1 MLNSAKRLF
10 LALGAASLAAIVLT
24 SAGCTR
30 AGPSIPATPDGT
42 VMTVCKALAD
52 SQPEYLWAAL
62 PASYQ
67 KDVQDNVVR
76 AFAARLD
83 PDVYSKGTAVLKKL
97 SGVLGS
103 KKEMLINLVIAQLS
117 AMPMVQ
123 VDKPALE
130 RNWDA
135 VTGLLDALLASE
147 LGDLG
152 RLKAIDVGSFLGTT
166 GGKVMQKFA
175 ALSAATKEDPFAKE
189 FKAKMAGMQVV
200 VASAQA
206 DNAVLKITP
215 PGQPEE
221 TVEFVKVEGKWL
233 PKDLQ
238 AEWAKGIAE
247 VKAQV
252 AAFDANAMAAS
263 KPKIMGALAAVDAAL
278 DQLAAAKTPE
288 EFGQVMGNLMQSL
301 PFPLGF

>member
-1 MLNSAKRLF
+1 MLNPVKRLF
-10 LALGAASLAAIVLT
+10 LALAATFLAAIVLT

-42 VMTVCKALAD
+42 VMTVCTALGD

-67 KDVQDNVVR
+67 KEIEDNVVR
-76 AFAARLD
+76 AFAAKLD
-83 PDVYSKGTAVLKKL
+83 PDVYGKGTAVLKKL
-97 SGVLGS
+97 SGVLVS
-103 KKEMLINLVIAQLS
+103 KKEIIINLVIGQLG
-117 AMPMVQ
+117 ATPMVQ

-135 VTGLLDALLASE
+135 VVGLLDGLLASE

-152 RLKAIDVGSFLGTT
+152 RLKTIDVGSFLGTT

-189 FKAKMAGMQVV
+189 FKAKLSAMKVAVV
-200 VASAQA
+200 SSEG
-206 DNAVLKITP
+206 DNAVLKITTT
-215 PGQPEE
+215 GEPEE

-238 AEWAKGIAE
+238 AEWAEGIAE
-247 VKAQV
+247 VKARV

-263 KPKIMGALAAVDAAL
+263 KPKILGALAAADAAL

-288 EFGQVMGNLMQSL
+288 EFGQVIGNLMQSL
-301 PFPLGF
+301 PFSPEF